1 MILFLVVSMDTVKG
15 IVPEDD
21 REHIISLY
29 GHVKGVERE
38 IQFIKDNDLKN
49 LKEDVEHLHRDIDK
63 MGGKIDKIYWVV
75 LSTVGAVGL
84 MVIET
89 LMGML

>member
-1 MILFLVVSMDTVKG
+1 MILFLVVSIDTVKG

-84 MVIET
+84 MVIDT
-89 LMGML
+89 LLGKL

>member
-1 MILFLVVSMDTVKG
+1 MNDTVKG

-38 IQFIKDNDLKN
+38 IQFIKDNDLKH

-89 LMGML
+89 LAGML

>member
-1 MILFLVVSMDTVKG
+1 MDTVKG

-75 LSTVGAVGL
+75 LSIVGAIGL

-89 LMGML
+89 LAGML

>member
-1 MILFLVVSMDTVKG
+1 MNDTVTG
-15 IVPEDD
+15 IIPEDD